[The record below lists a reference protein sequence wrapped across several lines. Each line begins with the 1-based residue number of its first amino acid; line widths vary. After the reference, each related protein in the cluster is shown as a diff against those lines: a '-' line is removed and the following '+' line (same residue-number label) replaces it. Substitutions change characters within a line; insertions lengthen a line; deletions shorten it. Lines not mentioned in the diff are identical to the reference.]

1 MTDIHKILTEWT
13 YRLDSGYPKTD
24 SDYEVLRDVL
34 VEKTDLARPV
44 INNIVKKSKGLTE
57 QDDIDNESQD
67 NEIDSSTIKSILIQ
81 KLKLPSAIVDQ
92 IITIYNKMSTDK
104 QLLFNKNFRTHS
116 IESFVETGYKAF
128 TEFFLV
134 NIGGA
139 RGGMGNGEMSILLGV
154 KDSMPGGTAQH
165 DIVMTNGEWEVKE
178 LKSGKFDP
186 AKAGQASLFKL
197 TPKIQEF
204 YKDTVI
210 PISKIGDP
218 YDSLKDVVNP
228 ESADELKKLIMIM
241 ETRFESTID
250 PSMLD
255 RFEWKKSAMHNWY
268 EGFKELHNVF
278 YKTNLDTMVK
288 DTRLTVDKDGNK
300 ISYWI
305 SDEDVEELELAA
317 GEDTSADV
325 FVSAPIDNI
334 NQDIVIWFKRLER
347 HEFVKNPQNFL
358 FDLNS
363 IKNNF
368 FSGILGLIWYNHR
381 NPQPNIGR
389 PTDFAI
395 DLVSQGRYRF
405 VRKDISSSR
414 GYEYIQEQE

>member
-1 MTDIHKILTEWT
+1 MTDMHKILTEWT
-13 YRLDSGYPKTD
+13 YRLDSGYPKTN

-34 VEKTDLARPV
+34 TELTDFERPV
-44 INNIVKKSKGLTE
+44 INTIVNQSKGLTE
-57 QDDIDNESQD
+57 AEPDNESQD
-67 NEIDSSTIKSILIQ
+67 NEINSSTIKSVLIQ

-92 IITIYNKMSTDK
+92 IITIYNGMTPDK
-104 QLLFNKNFRTHS
+104 QLLFNKNFRKHS
-116 IESFVETGYKAF
+116 IESFVQTGYEVF

-154 KDSMPGGTAQH
+154 KDSMPGGTAYH
-165 DIVMTNGEWEVKE
+165 DIVMPNGEWEVKE

-204 YKDTVI
+204 YKDTI
-210 PISKIGDP
+210 MPISEIGDP
-218 YDSLKDVVNP
+218 YESLKDVVNP
-228 ESADELKKLIMIM
+228 ESAEELKKLIRIM

-250 PSMLD
+250 PSMLA
-255 RFEWKKSAMHNWY
+255 RFEWKKTAMHNWY

-317 GEDTSADV
+317 GEDTSADIS
-325 FVSAPIDNI
+325 VSAPIDNV
-334 NQDIVIWFKRLER
+334 NKDIVIWFKRLER

-358 FDLNS
+358 FDLNA

-368 FSGILGLIWYNHR
+368 FSEILGLIWYNHR
-381 NPQPNIGR
+381 NPQPHIGQSNN
-389 PTDFAI
+389 FAI

-405 VRKDISSSR
+405 VRKDISSSQ